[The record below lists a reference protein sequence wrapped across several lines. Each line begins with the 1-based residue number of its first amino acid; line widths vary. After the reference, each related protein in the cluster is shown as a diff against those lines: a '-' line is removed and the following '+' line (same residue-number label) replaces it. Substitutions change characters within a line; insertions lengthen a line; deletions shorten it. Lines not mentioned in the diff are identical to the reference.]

1 MNKKQIKEEGE
12 AEALLFKDNQKYV
25 KWIDIYNGGYDRFY
39 IIFSIIITIISIVIY
54 VIVLIIWSDYRSKS
68 EATLE
73 LIYYSWNFERNT
85 LRLVNF
91 YNTMIFN
98 NQTLDNIN
106 NDYFAENDYSAIEN
120 IFQILYSY
128 FELRKKRQKIPNIYK
143 AFSYF
148 CDYNCLSLYNTITS
162 IEESSFSSTVK
173 IMKQKYNID
182 SEDLLKDFISE
193 CEKTQTFI
201 GNSVSPSFQN
211 LYQKITDAMIL
222 FNERTYDIIIQK
234 IFNPYFQ
241 QLSSIFLNVTR
252 YIIYIVGKV
261 TYTYATNKMIEI
273 LGYYII
279 ITLILYILSE
289 CTLFSFF
296 CFVYIW
302 NMNSECKNMFKLKSV
317 FEITNSIE

>member
-1 MNKKQIKEEGE
+1 
-12 AEALLFKDNQKYV
+12 
-25 KWIDIYNGGYDRFY
+25 
-39 IIFSIIITIISIVIY
+39 
-54 VIVLIIWSDYRSKS
+54 
-68 EATLE
+68 
-73 LIYYSWNFERNT
+73 
-85 LRLVNF
+85 
-91 YNTMIFN
+91 MIFN
-98 NQTLDNIN
+98 NQTLDNIK
-106 NDYFAENDYSAIEN
+106 NDYFSKNNNSAIEN
-120 IFQILYSY
+120 IFQVLYSY

-148 CDYNCLSLYNTITS
+148 CDYNCHSLYKVMNS
-162 IEESSFSSTVK
+162 IEESSFSTTIK
-173 IMKQKYNID
+173 IMKQKYNVD
-182 SEDLLKDFISE
+182 SEELIEDFISE

-211 LYQKITDAMIL
+211 LYQKMTDAMIL
-222 FNERTYDIIIQK
+222 FNERTYDTIIQK

-241 QLSSIFLNVTR
+241 QLSSVFLNVTR

-261 TYTYATNKMIEI
+261 TYTYATNKIIEI
-273 LGYYII
+273 LGNCII

-289 CTLFSFF
+289 CSLFIFF

>member
-1 MNKKQIKEEGE
+1 
-12 AEALLFKDNQKYV
+12 
-25 KWIDIYNGGYDRFY
+25 
-39 IIFSIIITIISIVIY
+39 
-54 VIVLIIWSDYRSKS
+54 
-68 EATLE
+68 
-73 LIYYSWNFERNT
+73 
-85 LRLVNF
+85 
-91 YNTMIFN
+91 MIFN
-98 NQTLDNIN
+98 NQTLDNIKK
-106 NDYFAENDYSAIEN
+106 DYFANNDYSAIEN

-128 FELRKKRQKIPNIYK
+128 FELRKKRQKIPSIYK

-148 CDYNCLSLYNTITS
+148 CDYNCLSLYNTMNS
-162 IEESSFSSTVK
+162 IEESSFSTTVK
-173 IMKQKYNID
+173 IMKQKYNFD

-211 LYQKITDAMIL
+211 LYQKMTDAMIL

-241 QLSSIFLNVTR
+241 QLSSVFLNVTR

-289 CTLFSFF
+289 CSLFIFF